1 MIVIPAVM
9 SILGDSAWKLPAWL
23 DKILPNVDIE
33 GEAIRRIPIEQD
45 PDSDPDPN
53 QVPVRCKHSG
63 SQNGVPVAQ
72 QLAPRSSVF
81 IRSPRDRN
89 HPVGNRNR
97 CDRDRTS
104 RGDAHRERAVTVTAR
119 VRVEGANRFE
129 AGREVDLRADGR
141 LPDRR
146 WDSGCRAGG
155 SVEQFAVR

>member
-63 SQNGVPVAQ
+63 SQNGGVPVAQ

-81 IRSPRDRN
+81 IRSPRDRK
-89 HPVGNRNR
+89 P
-97 CDRDRTS
+97 
-104 RGDAHRERAVTVTAR
+104 
-119 VRVEGANRFE
+119 
-129 AGREVDLRADGR
+129 
-141 LPDRR
+141 
-146 WDSGCRAGG
+146 SGW
-155 SVEQFAVR
+155 